1 MGVRNYLVEGVSTTG
16 KTSVC
21 RELQRRGEHAVN
33 GDTELAYQGDPV
45 TGEPTDVPA
54 HEHHLWHV
62 DRVEALAADRSWPRT
77 FLCGG
82 SRNHARFLG
91 LFDEVFVLTVDAE
104 TLELRLA
111 ARPADEFG
119 SAPQEREIVRR
130 VHRTGEDVP
139 DGTVIDATRPL
150 TEVVDDIL
158 HRARVRELSDQARER
173 YTDVVDRPGE

>member
-45 TGEPTDVPA
+45 TGEPTDVPS

-62 DRVEALAADRSWPRT
+62 DRVQALVADRSHPRT
-77 FLCGG
+77 FFCGG
-82 SRNHARFLG
+82 SRNVDRFLG
-91 LFDEVFVLTVDAE
+91 VFDEVFVLTVDAE
-104 TLELRLA
+104 TLEERLA

-119 SAPQEREIVRR
+119 AAPEERELVRR
-130 VHRTGEDVP
+130 LHHTGEDTP
-139 DGTVIDATRPL
+139 DGTPIDATRPL
-150 TEVVDDIL
+150 AEVVDDIL
-158 HRARVRELSDQARER
+158 RRVR
-173 YTDVVDRPGE
+173 VDEGSTSTNPTAVSL